1 MITQFIDRL
10 AALGQGKDR
19 HRRGRGVWPGVI
31 GLLLVLAIAG
41 CSQDPKQT
49 LITAENQAELY
60 QTISKGNALTFEEGQ
75 LLESYL
81 KRHREELEDRKLPV
95 GRTIEELIQE
105 QRLLAILDQSDSEEG
120 STPGH
125 EPDAFQSGGK
135 GSQPKA
141 GSQTA
146 PPGSPPLS
154 GSNRGGNL
162 ASSGGKDSKPKDV
175 KPPAPTTAVVPSGTA
190 LRVRLNESLSSKK
203 NQSGDFFE
211 TVLEEDLI
219 VDGKLLAPEGSRVT
233 GFVKE
238 AQKSG
243 KVKGRATMALAVTEI
258 IVGDE
263 TTDINSKTLKFEA
276 KSTTTRDAKRTGLAT
291 GAGALIGVLTGGK
304 KGAGIGAIIG
314 AGVGGGATVMTAGDE
329 VEFSVEQLFEFL
341 LGDDVEMK
349 IVPK

>member
-60 QTISKGNALTFEEGQ
+60 HTISKGNALTFEEGQ

-81 KRHREELEDRKLPV
+81 ERHRDELEDRKLPP

-105 QRLLAILDQSDSEEG
+105 QRLLAILDQSDPEEG

-125 EPDAFQSGGK
+125 EPDALQSGGK

-146 PPGSPPLS
+146 PPGAPPPS

-162 ASSGGKDSKPKDV
+162 ASSGGKPKDV

-233 GFVKE
+233 GFVKD

-243 KVKGRATMALAVTEI
+243 KVKGRARMSLAVTEI

-263 TTDINSKTLKFEA
+263 TTDISSKTLKFEA
-276 KSTTTRDAKRTGLAT
+276 KSTTTRDAKQTGLTT

-304 KGAGIGAIIG
+304 KGAGIGALG
-314 AGVGGGATVMTAGDE
+314 
-329 VEFSVEQLFEFL
+329 SVN
-341 LGDDVEMK
+341 K
-349 IVPK
+349 